1 MDKSLPTTAIARA
14 NVIGKTLVKI
24 GANHSKGV
32 IKKLISS
39 GSDRQSIQDET
50 QEATAKLI
58 IDALGELK
66 GVSVKIAQQVAL
78 ALPFLPQTYLEQITK
93 SFNAI
98 PPINRA
104 LIRKIIK
111 QELGGYPEEVFE
123 SFESTPFGSASLGQ
137 VHKAVHNGEN
147 VAVKVQYPGIA
158 NTIHS
163 DMGMI
168 KFALQRFAKGQNV
181 DHIIEEINQRLYEEV
196 DYAYEAKNI
205 LFFRERLTHPQ
216 VVIPHVY
223 PERSNSKILVC
234 SYIEGKSFDEFLKSS
249 PSQEVRNHFAQLLF
263 DTFFTSLYR
272 LRAIHADPNPGNFI
286 FMDND
291 RLGLIDFGCIKY
303 VDDDFLILYNR
314 LHLSLIEGCDDLM
327 IAKQYAALN
336 MIDSSD
342 DASMVAFYNEV
353 IKPLDRLYIDILT
366 KDHYDFGNDHH
377 FSKKGFDTILE
388 VQKKQTHS
396 VHKFNQEYLFLNR
409 TLLGY
414 YTMFERMGARIDTQY
429 ARELMNLYQGENHG

>member
-1 MDKSLPTTAIARA
+1 MDKCIPTTTIARA

-39 GSDRQSIQDET
+39 DNNRQSIQDET
-50 QEATAKLI
+50 QEVTAKLI
-58 IDALGELK
+58 IEALGELK
-66 GVSVKIAQQVAL
+66 GVSVKIVQQVAL

-111 QELGGYPEEVFE
+111 QELNGYPEELFE

-137 VHKAVHNGEN
+137 VHKALHNQEN
-147 VAVKVQYPGIA
+147 VAIKVQYPGIA
-158 NTIHS
+158 NTIAT

-196 DYAYEAKNI
+196 DYTYEAKNV
-205 LFFRERLTHPQ
+205 LFFSDRLNHPQ
-216 VVIPHVY
+216 VVIPQVY
-223 PERSNSKILVC
+223 PELSTSKVLVC
-234 SYIEGKSFDEFLKSS
+234 SYIEGKSFGDFIKSS
-249 PSQEVRNHFAQLLF
+249 PAQEVRNHFAQLLF
-263 DTFFTSLYR
+263 DTFFTSLYV
-272 LRAIHADPNPGNFI
+272 LKAIHADPNPGNFI

-303 VDDDFLILYNR
+303 VDDDFLVPYNR
-314 LHLSLIEGCDDLM
+314 LHLALIEGSDDLS

-353 IKPLDRLYIDILT
+353 IKPLDRLYIDVLT
-366 KDHYDFGNDHH
+366 KDHYDFGNDYD
-377 FSKKGFDTILE
+377 FSKKGFETIME
-388 VQKKQTHS
+388 VQRKQTHS

-414 YTMFERMGARIDTQY
+414 YTIFEQLGARIDTQS
-429 ARELMNLYQGENHG
+429 ARKIMNQYQGENHG

>member
-1 MDKSLPTTAIARA
+1 MDKCIPTTTIARA

-39 GSDRQSIQDET
+39 DSSRQSIHEQT
-50 QEATAKLI
+50 QETTAKLI
-58 IDALGELK
+58 IEALGELK

-111 QELGGYPEEVFE
+111 QELNGYPEELFE

-137 VHKAVHNGEN
+137 VHKALHNQES
-147 VAVKVQYPGIA
+147 VAIKVQYPGIA
-158 NTIHS
+158 NTINT

-196 DYAYEAKNI
+196 DYTYEAKNV
-205 LFFRERLTHPQ
+205 LFFKERLTHPQ

-223 PERSNSKILVC
+223 SERSSSKVLVC
-234 SYIEGKSFDEFLKSS
+234 SYLEGKSFGDFLKSA

-263 DTFFTSLYR
+263 DTFFTSLYA

-286 FMDND
+286 FMDNN

-303 VDDDFLILYNR
+303 VDDDFLVPYNR
-314 LHLSLIEGCDDLM
+314 LHLSLIEGCDDLS

-342 DASMVAFYNEV
+342 DASMVAFYTEV
-353 IKPLDRLYIDILT
+353 IKPLDRLYIDVLT

-377 FSKKGFDTILE
+377 FSKRGFETILE
-388 VQKKQTHS
+388 VQRKQTHS

-414 YTMFERMGARIDTQY
+414 YTMFEQMGARIDTRS
-429 ARELMNLYQGENHG
+429 ARTIMNQYQGENHG

>member
-1 MDKSLPTTAIARA
+1 MDKCIPTTTIARV

-32 IKKLISS
+32 MKKLISS
-39 GSDRQSIQDET
+39 DNNRQSIQDET

-58 IDALGELK
+58 IEALGELK

-111 QELGGYPEEVFE
+111 QELNGYPEELFE

-137 VHKAVHNGEN
+137 VHKALHNHEN
-147 VAVKVQYPGIA
+147 VAIKVQYPGIA
-158 NTIHS
+158 NTIAT

-196 DYAYEAKNI
+196 DYTNEAKNV
-205 LFFRERLTHPQ
+205 LFFSEQLNHPQ
-216 VVIPHVY
+216 VVIPQVY
-223 PERSNSKILVC
+223 PELSTSKVLVC
-234 SYIEGKSFDEFLKSS
+234 SYIEGKSFGEFLKSS
-249 PSQEVRNHFAQLLF
+249 PTQALRNHFAQLLF
-263 DTFFTSLYR
+263 DTFFTTLYT
-272 LRAIHADPNPGNFI
+272 LKAIHADPNPGNFI

-303 VDDDFLILYNR
+303 VDDGFLIPYNR
-314 LHLSLIEGCDDLM
+314 LHLSLIEECDDLN

-336 MIDSSD
+336 MIDLSD

-353 IKPLDRLYIDILT
+353 IKPLDRLYIDVLT

-377 FSKKGFDTILE
+377 FSKRGFETILE

-414 YTMFERMGARIDTQY
+414 YTMFEQLGARIDTRL
-429 ARELMNLYQGENHG
+429 ARNIMNQYQGENHG